1 MDKTKTKQ
9 IYKKQGFGLVNNNN
23 NNIVFNKTFFETK
36 SSRVVN

>member
-23 NNIVFNKTFFETK
+23 NIVFNKK
-36 SSRVVN
+36 KILN